1 MILLCL
7 LRLTFVKK
15 KKKIF
20 LDSVIFFS
28 CWADN
33 HRLEFLR
40 SLFPLFL
47 CLQFRQ
53 TSAFNGAALITVSV
67 AAVSLIDA
75 GIRQTKKKNHQQK
88 QGKRNEIC

>member
-15 KKKIF
+15 KKKKNDIF
-20 LDSVIFFS
+20 RFCYFFS
-28 CWADN
+28 PAGLIITGWN
-33 HRLEFLR
+33 
-40 SLFPLFL
+40 SYGLFSPLFL

-75 GIRQTKKKNHQQK
+75 GIRQNTKKSPTETGQK
-88 QGKRNEIC
+88 E

>member
-15 KKKIF
+15 KKKDIF
-20 LDSVIFFS
+20 RFCYFFS
-28 CWADN
+28 PAGLIITGWN
-33 HRLEFLR
+33 
-40 SLFPLFL
+40 SYGLFSPLFL

-75 GIRQTKKKNHQQK
+75 GIRQNTKKSPTETGQK
-88 QGKRNEIC
+88 E